1 MKKYQNY
8 IIAALIIAFT
18 SFQGFAQTQP
28 RYCVIDSKYIL
39 EKVPQY
45 KQAEDQLEQM
55 SKNWE
60 AEVEKAMN
68 DIEQMYRSY
77 QTERPMLSESARQ
90 KREEE
95 IITKERQ
102 AKDLQKKYFGYE
114 GLLYQKRQEL
124 IQPIQDR
131 VFNSVQQYAQSKNY
145 EMIYDK
151 SGGITIFYAHPSL
164 DKSEEIIKLLT
175 K

>member
-1 MKKYQNY
+1 MKWYYKSLVAVFLMFFVGSVSY
-8 IIAALIIAFT
+8 
-18 SFQGFAQTQP
+18 AQSAK
-28 RYCVIDSKYIL
+28 YCVIDSKYIL
-39 EKVPQY
+39 EKLPEY
-45 KQAEDQLEQM
+45 KQAEKQIENF

-90 KREEE
+90 RREEE
-95 IITKERQ
+95 VITKERQ
-102 AKDLQKKYFGYE
+102 AKELQKKYFGYE
-114 GLLYQKRQEL
+114 GQLYQKRQEL
-124 IQPIQDR
+124 IQPIQDK
-131 VFNSVQQYAQSKNY
+131 VYNTVQQFAQSRNY
-145 EMIYDK
+145 EIIYDK
-151 SGGITIFYAHPSL
+151 SGGITIFYAQPSL